1 MDVDA
6 PAAKKQKR
14 SCADI
19 SFSAQAYEI
28 FKDYCSEDLVKKL
41 RDLGRELHVRPDRE
55 TLWLSFCRFAFGVAD
70 RKHGLP
76 DARFSEEAR
85 AALASGL
92 LAMDR
97 CGEYLMDQQDV
108 LHAPAR
114 KRARE
119 AAKLFASLQASA
131 ARASMEAESTEQQE
145 LRVMHVWLYLLCSS
159 VYAGESD
166 FIGRFVLDDMYHH
179 DAFEDAFHAY
189 LKAGGS
195 DVKTLVKNRLLFLAL
210 TRSEV
215 NVFFNPHDGRRL
227 CDTRGVYNDIEC
239 AQEDD
244 RLLVVPCDDLDE
256 GDISYPAQETD
267 DISKSGCPRVACR
280 SRWLD
285 TMLALQDT
293 WWDAAR
299 QCAEQVVALV
309 KNLRR
314 SESEDMEFAVSR
326 AKRAEQATE
335 TLLNTFIAIPL
346 IGAPKFS
353 T

>member
-1 MDVDA
+1 
-6 PAAKKQKR
+6 
-14 SCADI
+14 
-19 SFSAQAYEI
+19 
-28 FKDYCSEDLVKKL
+28 
-41 RDLGRELHVRPDRE
+41 
-55 TLWLSFCRFAFGVAD
+55 
-70 RKHGLP
+70 
-76 DARFSEEAR
+76 
-85 AALASGL
+85 
-92 LAMDR
+92 
-97 CGEYLMDQQDV
+97 
-108 LHAPAR
+108 
-114 KRARE
+114 
-119 AAKLFASLQASA
+119 
-131 ARASMEAESTEQQE
+131 
-145 LRVMHVWLYLLCSS
+145 MHVWLYLLCSS
-159 VYAGESD
+159 VYAGESE

-256 GDISYPAQETD
+256 GDISYPAQETN

-335 TLLNTFIAIPL
+335 TLLNAHRRTEILNVKNPTHERTAKSYR
-346 IGAPKFS
+346 PKFLLS
-353 T
+353 YAFVVLRYMHAYIYVYIRI